1 MKRNLIL
8 LLLGLPLCCLAQI
21 DLSGDWKFKT
31 GDDLAWS
38 RAEFS
43 DSDWKTIRPSNIWE
57 SQGYENYDG
66 YAWYRIHFKLPASL
80 KDNAYLKDSIRVL
93 LGRIDDVDEVYLN
106 GEKIGQTGH
115 FPTEKGGYITAWDA
129 PRRYVIPGNHPAL
142 RWNTENTISVRVYD
156 GGGGGG
162 MFEQAERSISF
173 VDLID
178 YIKLDA
184 SQSPYDF
191 SPKWSIKKKIFLEN
205 KYPKAIDGELIT
217 EVFTHKNKIKPDWKA
232 QVNITVKASENLP
245 CPITFSSQERARV
258 RFTFKEKNTGR
269 TRTVEQETPYI
280 LTPPEGSMPQI
291 NNPDA
296 FGARPGVPFQFTI
309 AVSGKQP
316 MQYTIKGLPRGLK
329 LEQQTGVISGM
340 VNTRGMYSVTITA
353 TNNVGS
359 RSKIVNFVIGDNI
372 CLTPPLGWNSW
383 NCWGLSVSDAK
394 VRSSAESMIKSGLA
408 RHGWNYMNIDDGW
421 EAAERD
427 AKTGEIK
434 TNDKFPDMK
443 GLADYLHRMG
453 LKIGIYSSPGARTC
467 GNFLGTWQHE
477 QQDAQTWAGW
487 GIDYLKYDWCS
498 YDLIAPDKSLPELKK
513 PYEVMRAALNAT
525 NRDIV
530 YSMCQYGMG
539 DVWEWGEEVGGNL
552 WRTTGDINDT
562 WESLRDIG
570 FIQHKS
576 SAFSR
581 PGHWNDPDMLTV
593 GWVGWGDHLHQ
604 TRLTPSEQYTHIS
617 LWAML
622 SAPMLIGCDLSRIDD
637 FTYNLLA
644 NDEVLAIDQD
654 ALGKQATQA
663 LKKDDYQIW
672 VKELADGGRAIGIF
686 NLSDEDRKID
696 VNWSELGLKDY
707 KKVRDV
713 WRQKDIG
720 KFGKTFSTEVYAHGV
735 TLVKLY

>member
-1 MKRNLIL
+1 
-8 LLLGLPLCCLAQI
+8 
-21 DLSGDWKFKT
+21 
-31 GDDLAWS
+31 
-38 RAEFS
+38 
-43 DSDWKTIRPSNIWE
+43 
-57 SQGYENYDG
+57 
-66 YAWYRIHFKLPASL
+66 
-80 KDNAYLKDSIRVL
+80 
-93 LGRIDDVDEVYLN
+93 
-106 GEKIGQTGH
+106 
-115 FPTEKGGYITAWDA
+115 
-129 PRRYVIPGNHPAL
+129 
-142 RWNTENTISVRVYD
+142 
-156 GGGGGG
+156 
-162 MFEQAERSISF
+162 
-173 VDLID
+173 
-178 YIKLDA
+178 
-184 SQSPYDF
+184 
-191 SPKWSIKKKIFLEN
+191 
-205 KYPKAIDGELIT
+205 
-217 EVFTHKNKIKPDWKA
+217 
-232 QVNITVKASENLP
+232 
-245 CPITFSSQERARV
+245 
-258 RFTFKEKNTGR
+258 
-269 TRTVEQETPYI
+269 
-280 LTPPEGSMPQI
+280 
-291 NNPDA
+291 
-296 FGARPGVPFQFTI
+296 
-309 AVSGKQP
+309 
-316 MQYTIKGLPRGLK
+316 
-329 LEQQTGVISGM
+329 
-340 VNTRGMYSVTITA
+340 
-353 TNNVGS
+353 
-359 RSKIVNFVIGDNI
+359 
-372 CLTPPLGWNSW
+372 
-383 NCWGLSVSDAK
+383 
-394 VRSSAESMIKSGLA
+394 
-408 RHGWNYMNIDDGW
+408 MNIDDGW

-453 LKIGIYSSPGARTC
+453 LKIGIYSSPGTRTC

-477 QQDAQTWAGW
+477 EQDAQTWAGW

-498 YDLIAPDKSLPELKK
+498 YDLIAPNKSLPELKK
-513 PYEVMRAALNAT
+513 PYEIMRAALNTT

-530 YSMCQYGMG
+530 YSLCQYGMG

-552 WRTTGDINDT
+552 WRTTGDITDT

-570 FIQHKS
+570 FAQHKS

-663 LKKDDYQIW
+663 LKKEGYQIW

-686 NLSDEDRKID
+686 NLSDEDRKIA
-696 VNWSELGLKDY
+696 VNWTELGLKDY